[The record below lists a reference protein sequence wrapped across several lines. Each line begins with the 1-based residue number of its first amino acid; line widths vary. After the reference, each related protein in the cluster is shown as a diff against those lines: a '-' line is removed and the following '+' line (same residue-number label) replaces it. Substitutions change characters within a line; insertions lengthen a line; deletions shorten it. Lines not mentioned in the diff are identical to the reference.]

1 MNLYECYLF
10 LIFFCFPPDTRKLIL
25 VKFKMSKI
33 EKEEV
38 KNDSDEEKDSGPVS
52 KVKSYTDIMKR
63 KLDK

>member
-1 MNLYECYLF
+1 
-10 LIFFCFPPDTRKLIL
+10 
-25 VKFKMSKI
+25 MSKI